1 MESVKAWKDLNTL
14 KTSPKEPV
22 RREYAIYS
30 FDPEEVHDFFIWGG
44 WNEGYEDR
52 FLINSD
58 RFKNREDAI
67 ESLEYFNGLDE
78 IQIIAYI
85 DQNGKIT
92 PLIGREATDP
102 ETKWIPYDELVSTN
116 SWFY

>member
-1 MESVKAWKDLNTL
+1 MESVKAWKDSNTL

-44 WNEGYEDR
+44 WNEGYEGR

-58 RFKNREDAI
+58 RFKNLEDAK
-67 ESLEYFNGLDE
+67 ETLSYFNGLDE
-78 IQIIAYI
+78 IQIIARI

-92 PLIGREATDP
+92 PLIGREATDT
-102 ETKWIPYDELVSTN
+102 ETKWMPYEELVSTN
-116 SWFY
+116 QWFY

>member
-1 MESVKAWKDLNTL
+1 METGKSRGSLITSPFSNIFGEGELTTMESVKAWKDSNTL
-14 KTSPKEPV
+14 KTSSKEPV

-58 RFKNREDAI
+58 RF
-67 ESLEYFNGLDE
+67 
-78 IQIIAYI
+78 
-85 DQNGKIT
+85 
-92 PLIGREATDP
+92 
-102 ETKWIPYDELVSTN
+102 
-116 SWFY
+116 